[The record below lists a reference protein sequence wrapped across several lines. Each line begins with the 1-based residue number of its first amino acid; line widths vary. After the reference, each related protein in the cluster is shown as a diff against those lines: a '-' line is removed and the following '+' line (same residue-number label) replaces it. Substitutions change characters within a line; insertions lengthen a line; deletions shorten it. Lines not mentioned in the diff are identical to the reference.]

1 MKPSLFKER
10 ERTWMK
16 REREPFSKAAQASSI
31 NFKVNVSRASL
42 PDKEGLL
49 AKVELER
56 PGIFGERSKQD

>member
-1 MKPSLFKER
+1 
-10 ERTWMK
+10 MK
-16 REREPFSKAAQASSI
+16 REREPFSKAAQASRI